1 MHAYVIQEDNSI
13 IGAFKVMRRLDLEDF
28 RTGFNYLKRFAGD
41 IIKREEEKL
50 REELHT
56 SE

>member
-1 MHAYVIQEDNSI
+1 
-13 IGAFKVMRRLDLEDF
+13 MRRLDLEDF

-50 REELHT
+50 REELCV